1 MTPLCG
7 SRKPGGVRCVPGIR
21 RESQT
26 CSGKLSGR
34 CSDKRTGEQN
44 RNGPGAWR
52 FENGWTDAARG
63 NSPVRGRC
71 AVLGGGPGRTADLAL
86 RHAEGLDEFG
96 LPNLGRGSL
105 LGRCRGAWARGVP
118 ALQEIPRSPR
128 LVGQEA
134 SLNEFDVIR
143 RISAL
148 LPPAPP
154 EVLLPLGDDC
164 AVLEI
169 GDRTW
174 VAASDMLASGHH
186 FKDWATPEDAG
197 YKAVAVNAS
206 DVAAMGGT
214 PRFVLASGG
223 APGPETALRCS
234 QGILEACERFGIYP
248 LGGDTTRADA
258 LTVDVAILGELATRP
273 VLRSGA
279 SPGDLL
285 AVTGDLGA
293 SAAGLLVLERGMS
306 GPERLIRKCLRPE
319 PRLGAG
325 RAAARLGATAMID
338 LSDGLA
344 SDVGH
349 VCDRS
354 GAGCSVD
361 LDLLPINDDIREF
374 AESLER
380 DPEILAATGGE
391 DYELLICAPGPIL
404 DALANNVEVP
414 LTLIGEITRS
424 EVVFMREG
432 KPVQDLTGWNHFT

>member
-1 MTPLCG
+1 MCG
-7 SRKPGGVRCVPGIR
+7 LRKPGGTRCVPGIR
-21 RESQT
+21 DESQT
-26 CSGKLSGR
+26 CSGEPSGR
-34 CSDKRTGEQN
+34 CSGRRAWDQTKCS
-44 RNGPGAWR
+44 PGAPR
-52 FENGWTDAARG
+52 FGRGRPDAARG

-71 AVLGGGPGRTADLAL
+71 AVLGGGSGRTADPAL
-86 RHAEGLDEFG
+86 RGAEGLDEFG
-96 LPNLGRGSL
+96 MPDPGRGSV
-105 LGRCRGAWARGVP
+105 LGRCRGAWTRSVP
-118 ALQEIPRSPR
+118 TLQKTPRSPQ
-128 LVGQEA
+128 LVGQQA
-134 SLNEFDVIR
+134 SLNEFELIR

-154 EVLLPLGDDC
+154 EVLVPLGDDC

-169 GDRTW
+169 GDSMW
-174 VAASDMLASGHH
+174 AAASDMLVSGHH
-186 FKDWATPEDAG
+186 FEDWAAPEDVG

-214 PRFVLASGG
+214 PRFVLSSGG
-223 APGPETALRCS
+223 APDPETALRCS

-279 SPGDLL
+279 KPGDLL

-293 SAAGLLVLERGMS
+293 SAAGLLALERGMS

-319 PRLGAG
+319 PRLEAG

-361 LDLLPINDDIREF
+361 LDLLPINDDTREL

-404 DALANNVEVP
+404 DALANNVEVL
-414 LTLIGEITRS
+414 LTPIGEITRS